1 MKIDLQ
7 NLQKMK
13 YKFPPAS
20 FMPFWIWQL
29 NASLYILML
38 LCLFHYLNSLDGEK
52 VIKALLF

>member
-13 YKFPPAS
+13 YKFLPAS

-29 NASLYILML
+29 DASLYILML
-38 LCLFHYLNSLDGEK
+38 LCLLYYLNSLDGEK